1 MNRPCCFVKMRFI
14 GSGKICAFH
23 IRGIA
28 SLAKIRHAL
37 LMKKLIPIFV
47 ALAVALTSAQ
57 GGEWKTLFDG
67 KSLDGWKGLDFWSVK
82 DGTIFGETT
91 EAKPT
96 KGNTF
101 LILQDEVVTD
111 FEFTCQVKFGG
122 NNSGVMYRSN
132 TVDEANF
139 VMAGYQADLH
149 PKAEYFGMLYG
160 EKFGKRGIVAQRG
173 QRVVTKADG
182 SKAVVNAIGDDA
194 KLVDT
199 EWNELRV
206 VAVGDRILH
215 FVNGQ
220 ITMDLT
226 ENHPD
231 AIAKG
236 QIGLQLHAGP
246 AMWVNFKDLK
256 LRHLEGDE
264 AKAVLAEGVAISDK
278 SAKPAPK
285 PIPAKGKG
293 KGKGKAGKKAAAAP
307 AQKKNDTAWLKSGEK
322 PQWIWNERN
331 AGKKLWLRHE
341 FEIPADVKS
350 ATIYATC
357 DNGATLFLN
366 GEKIGECPDWYFPI
380 HRSGLEKLLKKGTN
394 TIAASATNEGDVA
407 AFILR
412 LDIETTDGKKLTVT
426 SKAAGWKGTNTKPA
440 DGWEKAGFDSP
451 AWSEKLKSFGEIG
464 IGPWGI
470 PNGTKGSG
478 GGRTPQ
484 KKSPIESEDI
494 TVAEGFKVELLY
506 TVPRDEQGSWV
517 SLTKDPKGRFYSC
530 DQGKQGL
537 FRITVSGAETEV
549 EKIELDGLSGAQGL
563 EWAFGGL
570 YFNKNGGVL
579 YKLTDSDGDD
589 KLDKIEELPNG
600 TGGGEHGNHAV
611 TLTPDGKGLFLDGGN
626 HAPIPPEESIT
637 RKRVQSWDED
647 LLLPRQWDAR
657 GHARGKLAPGGWV
670 SRFDPEAKT
679 HDIIST
685 GYRNQYDVALNSMGD
700 LFTYDADMEWDLGM
714 PWYRPTRIN
723 FVVSGSDYGWRSG
736 SGKWPSYYED
746 SLPPVVEIGPGC
758 PTGVVTGV
766 RTKFPTKYQEAI
778 YALDWTFGTI
788 YVIHL
793 EADGAGYK
801 GKAEPWVYGS
811 PLPVTDAEIGD
822 DGNFYF
828 LIGGRNT
835 QSAFYRVS
843 YVGDTK
849 TASIKVTSASDAV
862 NTRNA
867 LEVFHGVEDTKA
879 VEEAWPYLSSEDRFL
894 RHAARVAI
902 ESQPVDQWA
911 EQVVTESDPQAK
923 ITAAVALARMGD
935 SEKHRAGLTAAL
947 VSLDSDKLTAPQLL
961 GLLRAYALDFIRLG
975 KPTRTETAQIISEL
989 DPLLPSE
996 NNDVNTELIRVL
1008 TYLEAPSVV
1017 PKTMKLITERGET
1030 EVPDWTELASRNPSY
1045 GGTILKVLEN
1055 HPPSREINYAFMLR
1069 NTRRGW
1075 TTETRRQYFEFL
1087 NEAAKFSGGASYPG
1101 FLANIRTEALGN
1113 CSDAD
1118 RAAVAEITG
1127 EDFNPKPDFEI
1138 KQPVGPGRVWTLA
1151 EANAEIGN
1159 RGKGRSFERGR
1170 NLFHATACA
1179 ACHRFDG
1186 LGGAIGPDLTSV
1198 KNKFDRKY
1206 LIESIIDPSKTI
1218 SDQYGSSMVTL
1229 KNGKAHTGLAVE
1241 NGEDFAIYPPD
1252 ATAEPIK
1259 VKTAEV
1265 AKVDQVPV
1273 SQMPPG
1279 LINTL
1284 NPEELAD
1291 LVAYLMSGGD
1301 ANNKAFKE

>member
-1 MNRPCCFVKMRFI
+1 MN
-14 GSGKICAFH
+14 
-23 IRGIA
+23 
-28 SLAKIRHAL
+28 
-37 LMKKLIPIFV
+37 KLIPVFS
-47 ALAVALTSAQ
+47 ALAVMFSTASA
-57 GGEWKTLFDG
+57 GEWKTLFDG

-101 LILQDEVVTD
+101 LILQGEEVTD
-111 FEFTCQVKFGG
+111 FEFVCKVKFGG

-132 TVDEANF
+132 VVDEDNF

-149 PKAEYFGMLYG
+149 PKPEYFGMLYG

-173 QRVVTKADG
+173 QRVVAKADG
-182 SKAVVNAIGDDA
+182 SKEVVNAIGDDA
-194 KLVDT
+194 KLVDS
-199 EWNELRV
+199 EWNELRI
-206 VAVGDRILH
+206 VAVGNRILH

-236 QIGLQLHAGP
+236 MIGLQLHAGP

-256 LRHLEGDE
+256 LRHLDGDE
-264 AKAVLAEGVAISDK
+264 AKKVLAEGVKVSD
-278 SAKPAPK
+278 STAKPAPAAK
-285 PIPAKGKG
+285 PKGKVKAKGKSAD
-293 KGKGKAGKKAAAAP
+293 AGS
-307 AQKKNDTAWLKSGEK
+307 AQKKNDTNWLKSGAK
-322 PQWIWNERN
+322 PLWIWNE
-331 AGKKLWLRHE
+331 GKTAQAIWLRHS
-341 FEIPADVKS
+341 FEIPGDVKS
-350 ATIYATC
+350 AKLYTTC
-357 DNGATLFLN
+357 DNGEILYLN

-380 HRSGLEKLLKKGTN
+380 QRDDLAKSLKKGGN
-394 TIAASATNEGDVA
+394 TVAIAASNKGGVA
-407 AFILR
+407 ALVLR
-412 LDIETTDGKKLTVT
+412 LDVETADGKKLSII
-426 SKAAGWKGTNTKPA
+426 SKPDGWKATQSKPA
-440 DGWEKAGFDSP
+440 DGWEKPGFND
-451 AWSEKLKSFGEIG
+451 AHWSVKLKSLGAIG
-464 IGPWGI
+464 VGPWNI
-470 PNGTKGSG
+470 PNGSGNGG
-478 GGRTPQ
+478 GGRAPQ
-484 KKSPIESEDI
+484 KKSPLEPGDI
-494 TVAEGFKVELLY
+494 TAADGFKVELLY
-506 TVPRDEQGSWV
+506 TVPREEQGSWV
-517 SLTKDPKGRFYSC
+517 SLTKDPKGRFYAC
-530 DQGKQGL
+530 DQGGKGL
-537 FRITVSGAETEV
+537 FRITVSGSKTEV
-549 EKIELDGLSGAQGL
+549 EPIALDGLSGAQGL

-570 YFNKNGGVL
+570 YFNRNGGKL

-611 TLTPDGKGLFLDGGN
+611 TLTPDGKALFVDGGN
-626 HAPIPPEESIT
+626 HAPLPPEESIA

-670 SRFDPEAKT
+670 TRFDPEAKT

-685 GYRNQYDVALNSMGD
+685 GYRNQYDVALNPRGD

-736 SGKWPSYYED
+736 SGKWPTYYED

-758 PTGVVTGV
+758 PTGMVTGLG
-766 RTKFPTKYQEAI
+766 TKFPTKYQEAVF
-778 YALDWTFGTI
+778 ALDWTFGTI
-788 YVIHL
+788 YAIHL
-793 EADGAGYK
+793 EAKGAGYV
-801 GKAEPWVYGS
+801 GKSEPWVFGS
-811 PLPVTDAEIGD
+811 PLQVTDAEIGD

-835 QSAFYRVS
+835 QSAMYRVS
-843 YVGDTK
+843 YVGTEDVTPLPSA
-849 TASIKVTSASDAV
+849 TSTPPPSIAA
-862 NTRNA
+862 RME
-867 LEVFHGVEDTKA
+867 LEKFHGLENA
-879 VEEAWPYLSSEDRFL
+879 NAIEQAWPHLSSEDRYL

-911 EQVVTESDPQAK
+911 ERVITEPDPQAR
-923 ITAAVALARMGD
+923 ITGAVALARMGNQ
-935 SEKHRAGLTAAL
+935 EKHRAGLTAAL
-947 VSLDSDKLTAPQLL
+947 LDLDAGKLNDSQLL
-961 GLLRAYALDFIRLG
+961 GLLRAYALDFIRMG
-975 KPTRTETAQIISEL
+975 RPTRTETAQIISEL
-989 DPLLPSE
+989 DPLLPSK
-996 NNDVNTELIRVL
+996 NSDVNTELIRVL

-1017 PKTMKLITERGET
+1017 PKTMKLISDRGET
-1030 EVPDWTELASRNPSY
+1030 EVPDWTELASRNPGY
-1045 GGTILKVLEN
+1045 GGTVLKLLEN
-1055 HPPSREINYAFMLR
+1055 HPPSREIDYAFMLR
-1069 NTRRGW
+1069 NTRKGW
-1075 TTETRRQYFEFL
+1075 TKETRRQYFEFL

-1113 CSDAD
+1113 CSDED
-1118 RAAVAEITG
+1118 RAAVADITG

-1138 KQPVGPGRVWTLA
+1138 KQPVGPGRAWTMA
-1151 EANAEIGN
+1151 EANAEVGK
-1159 RGKGRSFERGR
+1159 RSKGRSFENGR

-1179 ACHRFDG
+1179 ACHRFAG

-1198 KNKFDRKY
+1198 KNKFDRNY

-1229 KNGKAHTGLAVE
+1229 KNGKTHTGLAVE
-1241 NGEDFAIYPPD
+1241 NGENFSIYPPD
-1252 ATAEPIK
+1252 AAAEPIQ
-1259 VKTAEV
+1259 VKTSDV
-1265 AKVDQVPV
+1265 AKVEQVPV

-1291 LVAYLMSGGD
+1291 LIAYIMSGGD
-1301 ANNKAFKE
+1301 ENDKAFK